1 MGYFNKILNNCN
13 EASLLALKSKE
24 DKISLKEK
32 FEMKFHIYFCRCCQ
46 NFIKQSEK
54 IDESL
59 KAFFS
64 SNEPIVKASDD
75 FKSKMKEKLK

>member
-1 MGYFNKILNNCN
+1 MGYLNKILNNCN

-24 DKISLKEK
+24 EKISIKEK
-32 FEMKFHIYFCRCCQ
+32 FEMKFHVLFCKCCK
-46 NFIKQSEK
+46 NFIKQSGK

-59 KAFFS
+59 NAFFS
-64 SNEPIVKASDD
+64 SNETIVKASDS